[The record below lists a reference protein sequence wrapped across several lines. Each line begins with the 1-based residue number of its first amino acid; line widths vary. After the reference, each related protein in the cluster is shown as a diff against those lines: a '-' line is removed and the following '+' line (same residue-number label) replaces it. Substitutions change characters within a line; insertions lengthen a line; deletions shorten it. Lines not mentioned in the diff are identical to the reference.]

1 MTLSM
6 VTKERPHTMSNQI
19 EDAISQKKKKSVL
32 TFLCHV

>member
-6 VTKERPHTMSNQI
+6 VTKEHPHTMSNQI
-19 EDAISQKKKKSVL
+19 EDAISQKKKSVL